1 SVIPI
6 IVATYFGGKIENG
19 FKKIIPDVV
28 KTFLVPLFTLLVIVP
43 LTFIVIG
50 PITTWLSKMVGTG
63 SLSLYNFSPAI
74 AGLLLGAFWQVFVIF
89 GLHWGLIPVTL
100 LNMATMGYDSVL
112 AGMFAASFAQTAVVM
127 AIFIKTKDKKMKSL
141 SIPAIISGFF
151 GVTEPAIYGITLPR
165 IKTFVISCIG
175 GAVGGA
181 IIGFMGVKQYTMG
194 GLGSFGFFNY
204 INPAN
209 GDTSGAINALIAV
222 GVAMAVSFVF
232 TFVMYK

>member
-1 SVIPI
+1 IIQAIGDSLFYFSPIFLGYNASKKFKTSTYLGMLIGAALVYPSILGLMNGTPLYTLFQGTMFESPVHITFLGIPVILMNYTSSVIPI
-6 IVATYFGGKIENG
+6 IVATYFGGKIEKG

-112 AGMFAASFAQTAVVM
+112 AGM
-127 AIFIKTKDKKMKSL
+127 
-141 SIPAIISGFF
+141 
-151 GVTEPAIYGITLPR
+151 
-165 IKTFVISCIG
+165 
-175 GAVGGA
+175 
-181 IIGFMGVKQYTMG
+181 
-194 GLGSFGFFNY
+194 
-204 INPAN
+204 
-209 GDTSGAINALIAV
+209 
-222 GVAMAVSFVF
+222 
-232 TFVMYK
+232 